1 MTPESKKPERRT
13 PEGNRES
20 WQSQLASPEER
31 LASLLQCNR
40 LTDLTITFPGHKR
53 VMKAHRLVLAMSSP
67 VFEAMLFGPLAELQ
81 GRVLHLQDESP
92 EAFKCLMQYMYLGR
106 IALPGVG
113 VAVEVLRLSRRY
125 QMAGLFSFISQF
137 LQINLNLYNLPE
149 IYDVALHVSDTPLIS
164 KCSQFVRKSPTHLLT
179 SNVRFLSRRVLAHIM
194 AQPINITEV
203 EKFAAVLTWG
213 RSQLEA
219 RQMKESPENLRR
231 AIGDFLPQMEIL
243 TMKPDDFVDCV
254 APTGIFTRDENMA
267 ILLNIKR
274 VPGVPLPSACVK
286 TSKKALQDER
296 QLKCVHFDFNR
307 HARQGS
313 IRVHSHQ
320 DQTLLANLKASK
332 PVQLKRVFCDHI
344 AFHEATA
351 TVRGACGLVQQTVT
365 SEGPDGFFPTPV
377 TLRPGMSCTITV
389 KTKGFCCPLLHSFS
403 LWHDGIRFEGQRP
416 FLKAKGPML
425 YFWSL
430 EDTPE

>member
-1 MTPESKKPERRT
+1 MNLR
-13 PEGNRES
+13 
-20 WQSQLASPEER
+20 
-31 LASLLQCNR
+31 
-40 LTDLTITFPGHKR
+40 
-53 VMKAHRLVLAMSSP
+53 
-67 VFEAMLFGPLAELQ
+67 
-81 GRVLHLQDESP
+81 GR
-92 EAFKCLMQYMYLGR
+92 
-106 IALPGVG
+106 
-113 VAVEVLRLSRRY
+113 
-125 QMAGLFSFISQF
+125 
-137 LQINLNLYNLPE
+137 N
-149 IYDVALHVSDTPLIS
+149 
-164 KCSQFVRKSPTHLLT
+164 
-179 SNVRFLSRRVLAHIM
+179 
-194 AQPINITEV
+194 
-203 EKFAAVLTWG
+203 
-213 RSQLEA
+213 QLEA

-254 APTGIFTRDENMA
+254 ASTGIFTRDENMA

-274 VPGVPLPSACVK
+274 VPGVPLPPACVK
-286 TSKKALQDER
+286 ASKKGSLHNER

-313 IRVHSHQ
+313 IRVHNHQ
-320 DQTLLANLKASK
+320 DQTLLANLKVSK

-351 TVRGACGLVQQTVT
+351 TVRGVCGLVQQTVT

-377 TLRPGMSCTITV
+377 TLRPAMSCTITV

-430 EDTPE
+430 EDTSE